1 MKASY
6 RWLCELIPG
15 LEEKADAVEVARR
28 FTGGGLEVE
37 GITEFGAASRHVLV
51 ARVVKIE
58 PHPTKSNL
66 RLVTCEGREPVVC
79 GAPNVPDPGG
89 LVVLAPNGT
98 HLPAKGMTLEPKAIG
113 GVVSA
118 GMLCSE
124 AELGLRSSGGEAG
137 ILILPA
143 SAKVGATLA
152 EVIPESH
159 DWILEIGL
167 TPNRPDGLGHV
178 GLARELA
185 ALMDLPFELPAAKAT
200 HGWITGGIAGAAV
213 GGVVGAVVGAVAGA
227 LMDGSTP
234 KTEDR
239 VKVSIEDLERCPHYG
254 ATVVS
259 GVRVAPSPL
268 GVTYR
273 LESLGIRSI
282 SNVVDV
288 TNLILL
294 KWGHP
299 IHGFDL
305 SLVRGGEIIVR
316 RAAEGEKLRTLDG
329 VDHALVADDLVI
341 ADKEGA
347 VALAGVMGGA
357 GSELRDTTTDV
368 LVECAYFEARGVRR
382 SARRHGMH
390 TESSHRFERGVDP
403 GDIDA
408 VLADTAAMLVAHAG
422 GIAASTRPITGA
434 ALGAKKV
441 IELRQSRMDALLGV
455 HIPMVAA
462 TATLVRLGCEVASAT
477 SESVTV
483 RAPTHRP
490 DLGLEEDLIEEVV
503 RVHGMDRVEP
513 KIPAILPQLHDRRS
527 EMASRV
533 RTHAVGV
540 GLSEG
545 LTMSL
550 VSQGDLAAVRAP
562 AATFV
567 LKNPMSEER
576 TVMRTSLLPGL
587 IDSAK
592 RARRHGVPDV
602 RLFTMGAR
610 FLPRG
615 EFAATPYATRAER
628 LMGADDK
635 LADETPS
642 FAAILAGSR
651 DVQLGKPAR
660 LDIYDV
666 KGVALEI
673 VERATSRRAVAA
685 LQQEASRAPH
695 LHPRGAADVVVDGKV
710 VGSFGPL
717 HPVVVRD
724 TDLGGEAFVI
734 ELDIRALDAVG
745 RAHRRYQPIPTLP
758 AATRDI
764 SLVVHDDVTA
774 DTVVSAIRE
783 AGGALCESAAVFDLY
798 RGDNVP
804 KDHRSLAFHVV
815 YRDPKA
821 ATDPANAKTLTD
833 VEVDQRHAA
842 VTQSITERFGA
853 VLRA

>member
-15 LEEKADAVEVARR
+15 LEAKASPTEVAKR

-37 GITEFGAASRHVLV
+37 AVTEFGAASKHVVV
-51 ARVVKIE
+51 AKVVKIE
-58 PHPTKSNL
+58 PHPSKGSL
-66 RLVTCEGREPVVC
+66 RLVTCEGREAVVC

-143 SAKVGATLA
+143 TAKVGATLA
-152 EVIPESH
+152 EAVPESH
-159 DWILEIGL
+159 DWIFEIGL

-185 ALMDLPFELPAAKAT
+185 ALMALPFALPAAASV
-200 HGWITGGIAGAAV
+200 TGGAR
-213 GGVVGAVVGAVAGA
+213 
-227 LMDGSTP
+227 
-234 KTEDR
+234 TEDR
-239 VKVSIEDLERCPHYG
+239 VKVTIADLERCPRYG

-259 GVRVAPSPL
+259 GVTVAPSPL

-288 TNLILL
+288 TNLVLL

-316 RAAEGEKLRTLDG
+316 RAAANEALETLDG
-329 VDHALVADDLVI
+329 VKHTLVDDDLVI

-357 GSELRDTTTDV
+357 GSELRDTTKDV
-368 LVECAYFEARGVRR
+368 LVECAYFQPRGVRR
-382 SARRHGMH
+382 AARRHGMH

-403 GDIDA
+403 GDIGA
-408 VLADTAAMLVAHAG
+408 VLADTAALLAMHAG
-422 GIAASTRPITGA
+422 GTPSPTRPISGA
-434 ALGAKKV
+434 PPAEKTR
-441 IELRQSRMDALLGV
+441 IELRKARMDALLGIA
-455 HIPMVAA
+455 IPLDEAKG
-462 TATLVRLGCEVASAT
+462 TLARLGCEIV
-477 SESVTV
+477 EGDDGGFVV

-490 DLGLEEDLIEEVV
+490 DLTIEEDLIEEVV
-503 RVHGMDRVEP
+503 RVHGMDRVAP
-513 KIPAILPQLHDRRS
+513 KIPAVVPQLHDRRS
-527 EMASRV
+527 EMQARIRSA
-533 RTHAVGV
+533 AVGV

-550 VSQGDLAAVRAP
+550 VSQADLAAVRAP
-562 AATFV
+562 AATF
-567 LKNPMSEER
+567 LLRNPMSEER

-587 IDSAK
+587 VDSAR
-592 RARRHGVPDV
+592 RARRHGVGDV

-610 FLPRG
+610 FLPR
-615 EFAATPYATRAER
+615 AAGPAPS
-628 LMGADDK
+628 ADDK
-635 LADETPS
+635 LADEAPS
-642 FAAILAGSR
+642 FAAILSGAR
-651 DVQLGKPAR
+651 ETQLGKPAK

-673 VERATSRRAVAA
+673 VERATSRSATAA
-685 LQQEASRAPH
+685 LQPEASRAAH
-695 LHPRGAADVVVDGKV
+695 LHPRGAANIVVEGTV

-717 HPVVVRD
+717 HPVVVRE

-734 ELDIRALDAVG
+734 ELDVRALEAVG
-745 RAHRRYQPIPTLP
+745 RAHKRYKPIPTLP

-764 SLVVHDDVTA
+764 SVMVHDDVTA

-783 AGGALCESAAVFDLY
+783 VGGELCESAAVFDLY

-804 KDHRSLAFHVV
+804 KEHRSLAFHVV

-842 VTQSITERFGA
+842 VTKAITERFGA

>member
-15 LEEKADAVEVARR
+15 LEAKASAEAVATA
-28 FTGGGLEVE
+28 FTNAGLEVE
-37 GITEFGAASRHVLV
+37 AMHEFGAASRHVLV
-51 ARVVKIE
+51 ARVVKVE
-58 PHPTKSNL
+58 PHPSKSNL
-66 RLVTCEGREPVVC
+66 RLVTCEGRDAVVC

-124 AELGLRSSGGEAG
+124 AELGLRTSGGEAG
-137 ILILPA
+137 ILILPQG
-143 SAKVGATLA
+143 AKVGATLA
-152 EVIPESH
+152 EVVPESH

-185 ALMDLPFELPAAKAT
+185 ALLDLPFEVPAPAKPLD
-200 HGWITGGIAGAAV
+200 GRIEGGI
-213 GGVVGAVVGAVAGA
+213 VGAVVGAAFGPAGA
-227 LMDGSTP
+227 LVGAAAGALLSPSTLR
-234 KTEDR
+234 TEDR
-239 VKVSIEDLERCPHYG
+239 VKVRIDDLERCPHYG
-254 ATVVS
+254 ATVVT
-259 GVRVAPSPL
+259 GVTVAPSPL
-268 GVTYR
+268 GLTYR

-305 SLVRGGEIIVR
+305 SLVRGGEIVVR
-316 RAAEGEKLRTLDG
+316 RARDGEKLVTLDG
-329 VDHALVADDLVI
+329 ASHALDGDDLVI
-341 ADKEGA
+341 ADAEGG

-368 LVECAYFEARGVRR
+368 LVECAYFAPRGVRR

-403 GDIDA
+403 GDIDH
-408 VLADTAAMLVAHAG
+408 VLADTAALLASLAG
-422 GIAASTRPITGA
+422 GTPASTRPIYGEP
-434 ALGAKKV
+434 LPEKKL
-441 IELRQSRMDALLGV
+441 IELRKARMDALLGLA
-455 HIPMVAA
+455 IPLAEA
-462 TATLVRLGCEVASAT
+462 KRTLARLGCEIAAESEASL
-477 SESVTV
+477 SV

-490 DLGLEEDLIEEVV
+490 DLGMEEDLIEEVV
-503 RVHGMDRVEP
+503 RVFGMDRVAP
-513 KIPAILPQLHDRRS
+513 HIPAIVPQLHDRRGVMQGRLRS
-527 EMASRV
+527 S
-533 RTHAVGV
+533 AVGV
-540 GLSEG
+540 GLSEA
-545 LTMSL
+545 LTMAF
-550 VSQGDLAAVRAP
+550 VAQRDLALVRAP

-567 LKNPMSEER
+567 LKNPLSEER
-576 TVMRTSLLPGL
+576 DVMRTSLLPGL
-587 IDSAK
+587 VESAR
-592 RARRHGVPDV
+592 RARRHGVTDV

-610 FLPRG
+610 FMPRPPAG
-615 EFAATPYATRAER
+615 T
-628 LMGADDK
+628 ADDA
-635 LADETPS
+635 LADEVPS
-642 FAAILAGSR
+642 FAAILAGHR
-651 DVQLGKPAR
+651 DTQLGKPAR

-673 VERATSRRAVAA
+673 VGRATSR
-685 LQQEASRAPH
+685 EASAVLQPEATRAPH
-695 LHPRGAADVVVDGKV
+695 LHPRGAAHVVVDGEV

-724 TDLGGEAFVI
+724 ADLGGEAFVI
-734 ELDIRALDAVG
+734 ELDVRALEKVG
-745 RAHRRYQPIPTLP
+745 RAHRRYRAIPTLP

-764 SLVVHDDVTA
+764 SVVVHEDVTA

-783 AGGALCESAAVFDLY
+783 AGGELCESALVFDLY
-798 RGDNVP
+798 RGDQLP
-804 KDHRSLAFHVV
+804 RDHRSLAFHVV

-821 ATDPANAKTLTD
+821 ATDPAHAKTLTD
-833 VEVDQRHAA
+833 AEVDQRHAA
-842 VTQSITERFGA
+842 VTKSITERFGA